1 MSVSGSEADSG
12 DQSVNEVLL
21 RGRISAEPEERTLP
35 SGDQIITWR
44 LVVQRPLSRRSS
56 RARVDTI
63 DCTAWSAAARRSSA
77 RMHAG
82 DQVEVRGAL
91 RRHFRSSAGGATSRV
106 DVEVTTVRRL
116 RRAAVTSSPPAKAVS
131 AAVSAAAASDRPT
144 G

>member
-1 MSVSGSEADSG
+1 MSVSGSDKDCGEE
-12 DQSVNEVLL
+12 SVNEVLL

-35 SGDQIITWR
+35 SGDPIITWR

-91 RRHFRSSAGGATSRV
+91 RRHFRGGAGGATSRV

-116 RRAAVTSSPPAKAVS
+116 RRAAVASPPPARVVS
-131 AAVSAAAASDRPT
+131 AARAASDRAT
-144 G
+144 D